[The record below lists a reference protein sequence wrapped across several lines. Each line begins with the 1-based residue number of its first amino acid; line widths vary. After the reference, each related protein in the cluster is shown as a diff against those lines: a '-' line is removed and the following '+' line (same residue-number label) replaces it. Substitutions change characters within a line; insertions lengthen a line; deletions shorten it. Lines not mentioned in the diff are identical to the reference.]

1 MRTTLIFKTTS
12 DILGARY
19 TNVGAENALVSEK
32 KESYSWTIKLATLEE
47 KINVLSKENE
57 YLKGEVE
64 SYQKVIRLMAN
75 EISNKTDINVWKTVS
90 NKSQKVRKTNLVNE
104 IDHLVIL
111 LNNVYKP
118 LNVDLCRESSKEHD
132 DESTLKE
139 TETQRSTN
147 LSKNNIQRNI
157 TNRQRPE
164 HCITD
169 RCIKPE

>member
-57 YLKGEVE
+57 YLKGEIE

-111 LNNVYKP
+111 LNNVYKL
-118 LNVDLCRESSKEHD
+118 LNVDLRRESSKEHD

>member
-57 YLKGEVE
+57 YLKGEIE

-90 NKSQKVRKTNLVNE
+90 NKSQKVRKTN
-104 IDHLVIL
+104 
-111 LNNVYKP
+111 
-118 LNVDLCRESSKEHD
+118 
-132 DESTLKE
+132 
-139 TETQRSTN
+139 
-147 LSKNNIQRNI
+147 
-157 TNRQRPE
+157 
-164 HCITD
+164 
-169 RCIKPE
+169 

>member
-32 KESYSWTIKLATLEE
+32 QESYSWTIKLATLEE

-57 YLKGEVE
+57 YLKGEIE

-118 LNVDLCRESSKEHD
+118 LNVDLRRESSKEHD

-139 TETQRSTN
+139 SETQRSTN